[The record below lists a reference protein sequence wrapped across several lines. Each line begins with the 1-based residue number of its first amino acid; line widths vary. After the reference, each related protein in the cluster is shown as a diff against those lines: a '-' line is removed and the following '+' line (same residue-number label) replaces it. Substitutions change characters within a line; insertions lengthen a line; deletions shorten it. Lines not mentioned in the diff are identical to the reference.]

1 MKHYYFFLLAALA
14 ASGVTATAQ
23 TEIAQADT
31 REQLL
36 KQSVKLQFKI
46 ANKQQVQRFAS
57 YKPGADTS
65 IISEQQPACRHLGGG
80 QHCTRQENRHLP
92 LRPGHG
98 RETCLPLL
106 HHGSRHH
113 SGLKP
118 VGQLHLL

>member
-46 ANKQQVQRFAS
+46 ASKQQVQRFAS
-57 YKPGADTS
+57 YKAGADTS
-65 IISEQQPACRHLGGG
+65 IINEQQPAC
-80 QHCTRQENRHLP
+80 
-92 LRPGHG
+92 
-98 RETCLPLL
+98 
-106 HHGSRHH
+106 
-113 SGLKP
+113 
-118 VGQLHLL
+118 